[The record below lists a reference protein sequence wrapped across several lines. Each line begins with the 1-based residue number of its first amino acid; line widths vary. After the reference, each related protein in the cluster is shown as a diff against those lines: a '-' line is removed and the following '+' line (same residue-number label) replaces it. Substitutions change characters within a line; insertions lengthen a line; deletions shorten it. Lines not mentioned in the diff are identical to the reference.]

1 MTGATMAT
9 ADLAAAVAAAQCD
22 LDDIITAA
30 KAKGLSHKTS
40 RRWAHQLG
48 VVINLRNALTTAE
61 KSAGSRKE
69 KGWGAKVSDVFPQ
82 SA

>member
-1 MTGATMAT
+1 MTTV
-9 ADLAAAVAAAQCD
+9 ADLTAAVLAAQAD
-22 LDDIITAA
+22 LDDVIVAA
-30 KAKGLSHKTS
+30 KAKGLSHRSS

-48 VVINLRNALTTAE
+48 VVINLRNALAAAE

>member
-30 KAKGLSHKTS
+30 KAQGRSHKTS

-48 VVINLRNALTTAE
+48 VVATLRNALATAE
-61 KSAGSRKE
+61 KSAGPKE